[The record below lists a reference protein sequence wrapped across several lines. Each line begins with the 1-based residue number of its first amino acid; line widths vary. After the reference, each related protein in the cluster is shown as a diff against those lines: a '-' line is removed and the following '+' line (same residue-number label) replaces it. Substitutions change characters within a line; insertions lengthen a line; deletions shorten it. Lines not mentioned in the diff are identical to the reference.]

1 MSSGQR
7 LSTAPAGGPL
17 RLTTKSK
24 TVSTM
29 GPSGDYSQA
38 MPRHRRTV
46 QDVMTTAVVAADRL
60 TPYKEIVLLLA
71 EHRISGLPV
80 LADGWQVIGV
90 VSEADLLARRPEG
103 LTAGELMTSPPITV
117 GPDAAIPAVVQ
128 AMNRYHVRRLP
139 VTGADRQLI
148 GLVSRRDV
156 LRVFLR
162 PDWDIA
168 ADVSRVLGEILT
180 LPAAVDA
187 ADLGHRR
194 SGRRRDHRDLGRPIR
209 HRPGGLR
216 SREPVT
222 CGRDVGRG
230 GGGRLQ
236 VTAKQAGRSPPGRS

>member
-187 ADLGHRR
+187 TV
-194 SGRRRDHRDLGRPIR
+194 R
-209 HRPGGLR
+209 HGV
-216 SREPVT
+216 VT
-222 CGRDVGRG
+222 
-230 GGGRLQ
+230 L
-236 VTAKQAGRSPPGRS
+236 AGPPGPAPRRNQAPASAQGVPSSAVRLIWDIDGVVDVVTTGTWAGPYVTGPGD